1 MRIILNRR
9 RRRALRSLAG
19 DRSGTSL
26 IEFALG
32 LPLLLLAGLW
42 GIELTHFAI
51 MNQRVSQLTLELADN
66 ASRVG
71 LFSGQTTIQL
81 READINDVLQQTRLH
96 GSAIDLTTKGRVTL
110 SSLENV
116 KQSYDTAATQRIHW
130 QRCIGT
136 LSGTSYD
143 SSYGTTSVT
152 AGTTATQADAGT
164 AAPNGMGDAGSQV
177 SAPPNSGV
185 MFVEVNYLYTP
196 LVGAGWFTSQQ
207 RLHYIAS
214 FIVRDNRDF
223 SKLYNP
229 APAATKATCDLHSS

>member
-1 MRIILNRR
+1 
-9 RRRALRSLAG
+9 
-19 DRSGTSL
+19 L

-116 KQSYDTAATQRIHW
+116 K
-130 QRCIGT
+130 
-136 LSGTSYD
+136 
-143 SSYGTTSVT
+143 
-152 AGTTATQADAGT
+152 
-164 AAPNGMGDAGSQV
+164 
-177 SAPPNSGV
+177 
-185 MFVEVNYLYTP
+185 
-196 LVGAGWFTSQQ
+196 
-207 RLHYIAS
+207 
-214 FIVRDNRDF
+214 
-223 SKLYNP
+223 
-229 APAATKATCDLHSS
+229 

>member
-1 MRIILNRR
+1 
-9 RRRALRSLAG
+9 
-19 DRSGTSL
+19 
-26 IEFALG
+26 
-32 LPLLLLAGLW
+32 
-42 GIELTHFAI
+42 
-51 MNQRVSQLTLELADN
+51 LADN

-143 SSYGTTSVT
+143 S
-152 AGTTATQADAGT
+152 
-164 AAPNGMGDAGSQV
+164 
-177 SAPPNSGV
+177 
-185 MFVEVNYLYTP
+185 
-196 LVGAGWFTSQQ
+196 
-207 RLHYIAS
+207 
-214 FIVRDNRDF
+214 
-223 SKLYNP
+223 
-229 APAATKATCDLHSS
+229 